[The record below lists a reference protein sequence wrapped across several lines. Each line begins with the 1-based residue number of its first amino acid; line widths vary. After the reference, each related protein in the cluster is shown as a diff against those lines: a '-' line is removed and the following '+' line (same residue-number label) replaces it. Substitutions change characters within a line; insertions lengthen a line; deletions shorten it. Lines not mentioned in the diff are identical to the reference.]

1 MFHASRG
8 VVIQLIS
15 YHEPLRMHVDKDFMQ
30 IKRPLYWKKKNF
42 KQKRSI
48 YNKINAEVISKT
60 NAKLT
65 KKWNIATI
73 FPHWRL
79 VLQWRRFQMTVEMPL
94 LSLKI
99 SRQFFNQWE
108 APSTRD
114 FSRALS
120 KLQEIA
126 SNSDWFVALF
136 ALVVIGRS
144 LITLGFLFRQSLENH
159 SITHETEF
167 CSRITKPRR

>member
-1 MFHASRG
+1 MPEGEWLYNWFHITNHFACMLTKTSCHANQKTS
-8 VVIQLIS
+8 IL
-15 YHEPLRMHVDKDFMQ
+15 E
-30 IKRPLYWKKKNF
+30 KKTF
-42 KQKRSI
+42 KQKKSI

-60 NAKLT
+60 NANLT

-73 FPHWRL
+73 FLHWSL
-79 VLQWRRFQMTVEMPL
+79 MLQWRRFQMTVEMPL

-120 KLQEIA
+120 ELQEIA

-144 LITLGFLFRQSLENH
+144 LITLGLLFRQSLENH

-167 CSRITKPRR
+167 CSRITKPTG